1 MAGSRNNNKNKGSV
15 NKKIYNDR
23 EIVPIKMM
31 PGGVVAARYK
41 DDEFSII
48 EDAQGRP
55 IPFKLIP
62 QGN

>member
-1 MAGSRNNNKNKGSV
+1 MAGSRNNSALKHSV
-15 NKKIYNDR
+15 HKKFHEER

-48 EDAQGRP
+48 RDAQQRP
-55 IPFKLIP
+55 IPFKNL
-62 QGN
+62 